1 MSSRKTTNHN
11 LHLWDPQDVF
21 LRAEFNENT
30 EKLDTEIKANEDRV
44 AALGTALRAEMAAG
58 LGAAKTE
65 LSGDIAAL
73 NTALSGELN
82 GVRGDIQTNS
92 GRITATQGEMRWVK
106 LLDQTLAA
114 SAARWTIN
122 VSGMDFYPY
131 MDVRVHMESAA
142 TSTIFLR
149 VNGITEKVYG
159 YAEPGYGGSLEDRL
173 VMYDDPSKYV
183 YRVSLLAPAPGKN
196 VFAEMERGLPQDRGQ
211 MLIRGCVAPVKW
223 SALETL
229 DLMAYGENNVV
240 PAGTRVI
247 LMGMRK

>member
-1 MSSRKTTNHN
+1 MSSRKSTNHG

-21 LRAEFNENT
+21 LRTEFNENT

-44 AALGTALRAEMAAG
+44 AALGTALRGEFAQDLAAVN
-58 LGAAKTE
+58 A
-65 LSGDIAAL
+65 
-73 NTALSGELN
+73 ALSGNISAVN
-82 GVRGDIQTNS
+82 GSLSGAIATNS
-92 GRITATQGEMRWVK
+92 SRITAALGEMRWVK

-114 SAARWTIN
+114 NTAHWTIN

-131 MDVRVHMESAA
+131 MDVRLHMESSA

-149 VNGITEKVYG
+149 VNGIATKTYG

-173 VMYDDPSKYV
+173 VMYEDPSKYV
-183 YRVSLLAPAPGKN
+183 YRVSLLAPTPGKN
-196 VFAEMERGLPQDRGQ
+196 VFAEVERGLPQDRGQ

-223 SALETL
+223 SELRTL
-229 DLMAYGENNVV
+229 DLMPYGENNVV

-247 LMGMRK
+247 LTGMRK